1 MLQVVTIYLPVNS
14 AGNGQQR
21 QLFRA
26 EEIEGSTKYGRAD
39 IAFNFNGM
47 DLSENVISE
56 LSVIAQ
62 HSIAKKTW
70 CTYKTAEKMLAM
82 FCREKHIPLELPIK
96 EYSVA
101 NQFHTFLMQPRS
113 IQLIS
118 SRHFVVI

>member
-1 MLQVVTIYLPVNS
+1 MLQVATIYSLVNS
-14 AGNGQQR
+14 AGNGQR
-21 QLFRA
+21 RPLFRA

-39 IAFNFNGM
+39 IAFNFYGM

-56 LSVIAQ
+56 LSAIAQ

-70 CTYKTAEKMLAM
+70 CTYKTAEKMLAT

-101 NQFHTFLMQPRS
+101 NQFHPL
-113 IQLIS
+113 IQSCLK
-118 SRHFVVI
+118 